1 MEGNFT
7 GHKSDL
13 DRTDKL
19 PILTQDNL
27 VQLDAARAA
36 NGADATDAMHAA
48 IAELREAI
56 NEETQRSRT
65 LESRIEI
72 QDKALAELRAEFDR
86 ETRQH
91 TEVKNSAEAAEQQ
104 TQITRDLI
112 GKVQAALRALHQ
124 RVVSLETYIAGRP
137 DGWRE
142 MEQALH
148 EKSVRIARAEASLAE
163 KISLLAQDLDRD
175 ESDSEARSQPDAG
188 PEPEAAAEAK
198 PEAAPEAAA
207 EPETAPASED
217 KSEAPDRAPESAP
230 EPGQTQ
236 PRSRR
241 TPALVGLSANA
252 PIACAIDKELIT
264 IGRDSSCD
272 ITIPADSVS
281 RRHAVVFREGNQTII
296 EDRSSTNGI
305 FVNTVRVKRKALT
318 DGDEV
323 AVGDSRFR
331 FVGGQPRD

>member
-19 PILTQDNL
+19 PTLTQDNL
-27 VQLDAARAA
+27 VQLDMARAA
-36 NGADATDAMHAA
+36 NGADAADELHAS

-65 LESRIEI
+65 LESRIET

-86 ETRQH
+86 ETRQQS
-91 TEVKNSAEAAEQQ
+91 EVRNSAEAAEQQ
-104 TQITRDLI
+104 TQMTRELI

-148 EKSVRIARAEASLAE
+148 EKSVRIAKAEASLAE
-163 KISLLAQDLDRD
+163 KISLLAQDLDWD
-175 ESDSEARSQPDAG
+175 ESDSEAASEPATG
-188 PEPEAAAEAK
+188 PEPVPEAAAG
-198 PEAAPEAAA
+198 PETEPAPEAG
-207 EPETAPASED
+207 
-217 KSEAPDRAPESAP
+217 SEAAGTGAESAT
-230 EPGQTQ
+230 EPGKAR
-236 PRSRR
+236 PARSR

-264 IGRDSSCD
+264 IGRDPDCD